1 MRISDWSSDVCS
13 SDLHAD
19 LCIEEFGDEAAVEQ
33 LHLRFLERAIQRLL
47 ALALEEE
54 LVVVGADPALGI
66 PGIGMLAFV
75 AQAIFVL
82 VELEEGID
90 LVVQLGC
97 GSGRRKYGDRKSTRL
112 NSSH

>member
-1 MRISDWSSDVCS
+1 MQVEHGIGPLLIRLEVVA
-13 SDLHAD
+13 HAD

-66 PGIGMLAFV
+66 TGIGMLASV
-75 AQAIFVL
+75 APAIFVL
-82 VELEEGID
+82 VELEVGYD
-90 LVVQLGC
+90 LGDQLGAA
-97 GSGRRKYGDRKSTRL
+97 SGRSKNGPSAA
-112 NSSH
+112 